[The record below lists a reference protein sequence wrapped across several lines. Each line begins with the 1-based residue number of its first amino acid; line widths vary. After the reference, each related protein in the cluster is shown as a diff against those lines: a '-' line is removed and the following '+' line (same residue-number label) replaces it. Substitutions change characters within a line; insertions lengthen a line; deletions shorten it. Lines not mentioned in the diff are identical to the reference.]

1 MILAYAIILLIILA
15 LLLRRDLSTLGR
27 IPYRGGWKVAAA
39 VVGLFVLQAAL
50 IIYVPGQTIWQ
61 MVLLI
66 LSQLALVFLL
76 LLNHHVPG
84 AQLFA
89 LGIILNTTVM
99 VANGGWMPVT
109 PETQQFVHP
118 DRPVEV
124 YAKPPSSKNIVLPHS
139 ETKLWILSDIIRV
152 TLPWRRN
159 AISIGDL
166 LLIVG
171 AAQFIFQIDLKKAY
185 LNKIRQKEKKHVNAH
200 PLS

>member
-1 MILAYAIILLIILA
+1 VILAYAIILLIILA
-15 LLLRRDLSTLGR
+15 LLLRRDLSALGR
-27 IPYRGGWKVAAA
+27 IPYRGGWKAAAA

-66 LSQLALVFLL
+66 LSQLALIFVL

-84 AQLFA
+84 AKLFA
-89 LGIILNTTVM
+89 LGIILNTVVM

-124 YAKPPSSKNIVLPHS
+124 DAKPPSSKNIVLPRS
-139 ETKLWILSDIIRV
+139 ETKLWILSDIVRV

-166 LLIVG
+166 LLVAG
-171 AAQFIFQIDLKKAY
+171 AAQFIFQINLKKAY
-185 LNKIRQKEKKHVNAH
+185 LNKIRQKERKQVDAH
-200 PLS
+200 PFS